1 MGRSISDIEVVIR
14 VNDGTEMEEFL
25 EKIRS
30 TLPMIKIEEDAEI
43 IPTPAL
49 RIGNI
54 YYHGIP
60 RHREAEAFEEIIR
73 IVGSEHDSRLP
84 SIDSVEI
91 KIFTTPTCRY
101 CTRAVIAAA
110 KLARASEKI
119 VLHIYDATEFS
130 ALADSYEVTAV
141 PKIVINDIIF
151 IEAQA
156 TEKKYR
162 ELLLKAIEHLRGSKH
177 RPEG

>member
-1 MGRSISDIEVVIR
+1 MGRGISEVKGEVVIR
-14 VNDGTEMEEFL
+14 VNDGTEMEGFL

-30 TLPMIKIEEDAEI
+30 TLPMIKIKEDVGVTPA
-43 IPTPAL
+43 PAL

-60 RHREAEAFEEIIR
+60 KHREAEAFEEIIR
-73 IVGSEHDSRLP
+73 IISGVRESNELP
-84 SIDSVEI
+84 SIDSMEI

-101 CTRAVIAAA
+101 CSKAVIAAA
-110 KLARASEKI
+110 KLAKASEGI
-119 VLHIYDATEFS
+119 TLHIYDATEFS

-141 PKIVINDIIF
+141 PKIVINDIVF
-151 IEAQA
+151 IEAQT

-162 ELLLKAIEHLRGSKH
+162 ELLLKAIEHLRGK
-177 RPEG
+177 